1 MKKTITTLAAT
12 LSMGMLIGATN
23 VMADGHGGMH
33 AQQDPSVQA
42 DIDAFQGYFKKNF
55 PDMGDVTKGAY
66 AFNEDNLAQF
76 EAVMDMPPFEDLLD
90 KGGELWETPFKNGKT
105 YASCFNMP
113 VEKIRTHYPRWNAQA
128 GKVETLEAMI
138 NKCRIDNGEKKMG
151 YKKGAMA
158 YISAYLT
165 TQAEGEI
172 INVIVPKGDKKA
184 LAAYNNGKKHYYTKR
199 GQLNMSCADCHVY
212 NASKRIRAEILSPG
226 LGQLSHFPVWRGKWA
241 KKKGD
246 GFGTIQRRYGGC
258 NKQVRAQPFKAQRS
272 EYNNLE
278 FFHTAMSNGTPI
290 TGTEY
295 RK

>member
-1 MKKTITTLAAT
+1 MKKTITTVALAT
-12 LSMGMLIGATN
+12 LFSATS
-23 VMADGHGGMH
+23 VMADHHMGGH
-33 AQQDPSVQA
+33 QDPSVQK

-55 PDMGDVTKGAY
+55 PEVTDFTKGPY
-66 AFNEDNLAQF
+66 SFDEDRRSQF
-76 EAVMDMPPFEDLLD
+76 EAVMDMPPFEDLVD

-113 VEKIRTHYPRWNAQA
+113 VEKIRTYYPHWNAKA
-128 GKVETLEAMI
+128 GKVETLEGSI
-138 NKCRIDNGEKKMG
+138 NKCRTSNGEKKMG

-165 TQAEGEI
+165 TAAEGET
-172 INVIVPKGDKKA
+172 INVIVPEGDSKA
-184 LAAYNNGKKHYYTKR
+184 LAAYNDGKQFYYAKR

-212 NASKRIRAEILSPG
+212 NAGKRIRGDVLSPA

-241 KKKGD
+241 RKTGGKD

-258 NKQVRAQPFKAQRS
+258 NKQVRAQPLKAQR
-272 EYNNLE
+272 ETYNNLE

-295 RK
+295 RQ